1 MKYLSSFISIAVIA
15 PLFST
20 SAFATTGYF
29 MHAYSVKSQGN
40 AGTAIAN
47 FQDSLTIAS
56 NPAGLSW
63 LDKRVDAGLT
73 IFSPDRESEITGNGY
88 GANGQ
93 YDGNS
98 RKYFVIPDVGYVH
111 PVNEQVTAGI
121 AVYGNGGMNT
131 NYKNNPYA
139 VYDNTGSAGI
149 SLTQAFISPA
159 LSWKYAENQSIALAA
174 NILYQR
180 FSAQGFAGDVFGGAS
195 SNGAAISDRGNDDS
209 YGVGARIGWSAKP
222 NDKLTLGASYSSKIN
237 ASRFKKYEGLFAKQ
251 GDFDV
256 PESYGVG
263 LNYQLTPALSVA
275 TDYLRIN
282 YSDVDSVGNKLDQLF
297 ANNKFGTTQ
306 GPGFGWDDINVY
318 KISATY
324 QASEK
329 LTLRAGYSYN
339 DQPVKNDQTF
349 LNILAPGVVQE
360 HLSVGATWQLDDQ
373 QNVSV
378 AYTHA
383 LKETVQGNNSI
394 PANFGGGEAN
404 LSMSQNI
411 LGVSYSLNF

>member
-1 MKYLSSFISIAVIA
+1 MKYLSALISAAVIA

-29 MHAYSVKSQGN
+29 MHAYSVNSQGN

-63 LDKRVDAGLT
+63 MGKRFDAGLT
-73 IFSPDRESEITGNGY
+73 IFAPDRESEISGNRS

-98 RKYFVIPDVGYVH
+98 RKYFLIPDVGYVH
-111 PVNEQVTAGI
+111 PINEQLTAGI

-139 VYDNTGSAGI
+139 VYDNSGSAGI

-159 LSWKYAENQSIALAA
+159 LSWKYADNQSIALAA

-180 FSAQGFAGDVFGGAS
+180 FKAQGFDGDVFGGVSA
-195 SNGAAISDRGNDDS
+195 NQAAISNRGNDDS
-209 YGVGARIGWSAKP
+209 YGVGARIGWAAKP
-222 NDKLTLGASYSSKIN
+222 THQLTVGASYSSKID
-237 ASRFKKYEGLFAKQ
+237 ASRFKKYEGLFAGR

-282 YSDVDSVGNKLDQLF
+282 YSDVDSVGNGLDQLF
-297 ANNKFGTTQ
+297 SNNLFGTAQ
-306 GPGFGWDDINVY
+306 GPGFGWEDINVY
-318 KISATY
+318 KVSATY

-339 DQPVKNDQTF
+339 DQPVQNDQTF

-360 HLSVGATWQLDDQ
+360 HLSVGATWKIDDQ
-373 QNVSV
+373 QKVSL

-383 LKETVQGNNSI
+383 LEETVKGQNSI

-411 LGVSYSLNF
+411 LGISYGLEF

>member
-1 MKYLSSFISIAVIA
+1 MKYLSALISAAVIA

-29 MHAYSVKSQGN
+29 MHAYSVNSQGN

-63 LDKRVDAGLT
+63 MGKRFDAGLT
-73 IFSPDRESEITGNGY
+73 IFAPDRESEISGNRS

-98 RKYFVIPDVGYVH
+98 RKYFLIPDVGYVH
-111 PVNEQVTAGI
+111 PINEQLTAGI

-139 VYDNTGSAGI
+139 VYDNSGSAGI

-159 LSWKYAENQSIALAA
+159 LSWKYADNQSIALAA

-180 FSAQGFAGDVFGGAS
+180 FKAQGFDGDVFGGVSA
-195 SNGAAISDRGNDDS
+195 NQAAISNRGNDDS

-222 NDKLTLGASYSSKIN
+222 TDQLTVGASYSSKID
-237 ASRFKKYEGLFAKQ
+237 ASRFKKYEGLFAGR

-282 YSDVDSVGNKLDQLF
+282 YSDVDSVGNGLDQLF
-297 ANNKFGTTQ
+297 SNNLFGTAQ
-306 GPGFGWDDINVY
+306 GPGFGWEDINVY
-318 KISATY
+318 KVSATY

-339 DQPVKNDQTF
+339 DQPVQNDQTF

-360 HLSVGATWQLDDQ
+360 HLSVGATWKIDDQ
-373 QNVSV
+373 QKVSL

-383 LKETVQGNNSI
+383 LEETVKGQNSI

-411 LGVSYSLNF
+411 LGISYGLEF

>member
-1 MKYLSSFISIAVIA
+1 MKYLFALISAAVIA

-29 MHAYSVKSQGN
+29 MHAYSVNSQGN

-63 LDKRVDAGLT
+63 MGKRFDVGLT
-73 IFSPDRESEITGNGY
+73 IFAPDRESEISGNSF

-98 RKYFVIPDVGYVH
+98 RKYFLIPDVGYVH
-111 PVNEQVTAGI
+111 PINEQLTVGI

-139 VYDNTGSAGI
+139 VYGNSGSAGI

-159 LSWKYAENQSIALAA
+159 LSWKYADNQSIALAA

-180 FSAQGFAGDVFGGAS
+180 FKAQGFDGDVFGGVSA
-195 SNGAAISDRGNDDS
+195 NQAAISNRGNDDS

-222 NDKLTLGASYSSKIN
+222 TDQLTVGASYSSKID
-237 ASRFKKYEGLFAKQ
+237 ASRFKKYEGLFAGR

-282 YSDVDSVGNKLDQLF
+282 YSDVDSVGNGLDQLF
-297 ANNKFGTTQ
+297 SNNLFGTAQ
-306 GPGFGWDDINVY
+306 GPGFGWEDINVY
-318 KISATY
+318 KVSATY

-339 DQPVKNDQTF
+339 DQPVQNDQTF

-360 HLSVGATWQLDDQ
+360 HLSVGATWKIDDQ
-373 QNVSV
+373 QKVSL

-383 LKETVQGNNSI
+383 LEETVKGQNSI

-411 LGVSYSLNF
+411 LGISYGLEF

>member
-1 MKYLSSFISIAVIA
+1 MRYLSTFISAAVLA

-29 MHAYSVKSQGN
+29 MHAYSVNSQGN

-63 LDKRVDAGLT
+63 MGQRFDTGLT
-73 IFSPDRESEITGNGY
+73 IFSPERESEISGNIY

-93 YDGNS
+93 YKGNS
-98 RKYFVIPDVGYVH
+98 RKYFLIPDVGYVH
-111 PVNEQVTAGI
+111 PINEQLTAGI

-139 VYDNTGSAGI
+139 VYGNSGSAGI
-149 SLTQAFISPA
+149 SLSQAFISPA
-159 LSWKYAENQSIALAA
+159 LSWKYADNQSVALAA
-174 NILYQR
+174 NIMYQR
-180 FSAQGFAGDVFGGAS
+180 FKAQGFDGDVFGGVSA
-195 SNGAAISDRGNDDS
+195 NQEAISNRGNDDS

-222 NDKLTLGASYSSKIN
+222 TEKLTLGASYSSKID
-237 ASRFKKYEGLFAKQ
+237 ASRFKKYEGLFAEH

-282 YSDVDSVGNKLDQLF
+282 YSDVDSVGNGLDQLF
-297 ANNKFGTTQ
+297 RNNLFGTEQ
-306 GPGFGWDDINVY
+306 GPGFGWKDINVY
-318 KISATY
+318 KVSATY

-339 DQPVKNDQTF
+339 DQPVQQDQTF

-360 HLSVGATWQLDDQ
+360 HLSVGASWKIDDQ
-373 QNVSV
+373 QKVSL

-383 LKETVQGNNSI
+383 LEETVKGQNSI

-411 LGVSYSLNF
+411 LGISYGLEF

>member
-1 MKYLSSFISIAVIA
+1 
-15 PLFST
+15 
-20 SAFATTGYF
+20 
-29 MHAYSVKSQGN
+29 MHAYSVNSQGN

-63 LDKRVDAGLT
+63 MGQRFDTGLT
-73 IFSPDRESEITGNGY
+73 IFSPERESEISGNIY

-93 YDGNS
+93 YKGNS
-98 RKYFVIPDVGYVH
+98 RKYFLIPDVGYVH
-111 PVNEQVTAGI
+111 PINEQLTAGI

-139 VYDNTGSAGI
+139 VYGNSGSAGI
-149 SLTQAFISPA
+149 SLSQAFISPA
-159 LSWKYAENQSIALAA
+159 LSWKYADNQSVALAA
-174 NILYQR
+174 NIMYQR
-180 FSAQGFAGDVFGGAS
+180 FKAQGFDGDVFGGVSA
-195 SNGAAISDRGNDDS
+195 NQEAISNRGNDDS

-222 NDKLTLGASYSSKIN
+222 TEKLTLGASYSSKID
-237 ASRFKKYEGLFAKQ
+237 ASRFKKYEGLFAEH

-282 YSDVDSVGNKLDQLF
+282 YSDVDSVGNGLDQLF
-297 ANNKFGTTQ
+297 RNNLFGTEQ
-306 GPGFGWDDINVY
+306 GPGFGWKDINVY
-318 KISATY
+318 KVSATY

-339 DQPVKNDQTF
+339 DQPVQQDQTF

-360 HLSVGATWQLDDQ
+360 HLSVGASWKIDDQ
-373 QNVSV
+373 QKVSL

-383 LKETVQGNNSI
+383 LEETVKGQNSI

-411 LGVSYSLNF
+411 LGISYGLEF

>member
-1 MKYLSSFISIAVIA
+1 MKYLASFISVAVLA

-29 MHAYSVKSQGN
+29 MHAYSVNSQGN

-63 LDKRVDAGLT
+63 LGQRLDTGLT
-73 IFSPDRESEITGNGY
+73 IFAPERESEISGNLA
-88 GANGQ
+88 GANGH
-93 YDGNS
+93 YDANS
-98 RKYFVIPDVGYVH
+98 RKYFVIPEFGYAH
-111 PVNEQVTAGI
+111 PINSQFTAGI

-131 NYKNNPYA
+131 HYKNNPYA
-139 VYDNTGSAGI
+139 VFNNSGSAGI

-159 LSWKYAENQSIALAA
+159 LAWKYTDHQSIALAA

-180 FSAQGFAGDVFGGAS
+180 FSAQGFNGDVFGGVSENA
-195 SNGAAISDRGNDDS
+195 NAISNRGNDES
-209 YGVGARIGWSAKP
+209 YGVGARIGWSIKP
-222 NDKLTLGASYSSKIN
+222 NEDLTIGASYSSKID
-237 ASRFKKYEGLFAKQ
+237 ASRFKKYAGLFAEQ

-256 PESYGVG
+256 PESYGIG
-263 LNYQLTPALSVA
+263 LNYQLTPALSLA

-282 YSDVDSVGNKLDQLF
+282 YSDVDSVGNGLEPLF
-297 ANNKFGTTQ
+297 AGNRFGTDQ
-306 GPGFGWDDINVY
+306 GPGFGWHDINVY
-318 KISATY
+318 KISTTY
-324 QASEK
+324 QATDK

-339 DQPVKNDQTF
+339 DQPVANDQTF
-349 LNILAPGVVQE
+349 LNILAPGVVQQ
-360 HLSVGATWQLDDQ
+360 HVSLGATWKIDQ
-373 QNVSV
+373 QQKISL

-383 LKETVQGNNSI
+383 LEESVKGQGSI
-394 PANFGGGEAN
+394 PVNFGGGEAD

-411 LGVSYSLNF
+411 FGIAYGLEF

>member
-282 YSDVDSVGNKLDQLF
+282 
-297 ANNKFGTTQ
+297 
-306 GPGFGWDDINVY
+306 
-318 KISATY
+318 
-324 QASEK
+324 
-329 LTLRAGYSYN
+329 
-339 DQPVKNDQTF
+339 
-349 LNILAPGVVQE
+349 
-360 HLSVGATWQLDDQ
+360 
-373 QNVSV
+373 
-378 AYTHA
+378 
-383 LKETVQGNNSI
+383 
-394 PANFGGGEAN
+394 
-404 LSMSQNI
+404 
-411 LGVSYSLNF
+411 

>member
-1 MKYLSSFISIAVIA
+1 MKYLSPFISIAVIA

-63 LDKRVDAGLT
+63 LGKRVDAGLT
-73 IFSPDRESEITGNGY
+73 IFSPDRESEITGNSF

-111 PVNEQVTAGI
+111 PINEQVTAGI

-139 VYDNTGSAGI
+139 VYQNSGSAGI

-159 LSWKYAENQSIALAA
+159 LSWKYAENQSVALAA

-180 FSAQGFAGDVFGGAS
+180 FSAQGFSGDVFGGVSA
-195 SNGAAISDRGNDDS
+195 NEDAISNRGNDDS

-222 NDKLTLGASYSSKIN
+222 NDQLTLGATYSSKID
-237 ASRFKKYEGLFAKQ
+237 ASRFKKYEGLFAEQ

-282 YSDVDSVGNKLDQLF
+282 YSDVDSIGNKFDQLF
-297 ANNKFGTTQ
+297 TRNYFGTTQ
-306 GPGFGWDDINVY
+306 GPGFGWDDMNVY

-329 LTLRAGYSYN
+329 LILRAGYSYN
-339 DQPVKNDQTF
+339 DQPVKDDQTF

-383 LKETVQGNNSI
+383 LKETVKGDNSI
-394 PANFGGGEAN
+394 PANFGDGEAN

-411 LGVSYSLNF
+411 LGVSYSLTF

>member
-1 MKYLSSFISIAVIA
+1 MKYLSALISAAVIA

-29 MHAYSVKSQGN
+29 MHAYSVNSQGN

-63 LDKRVDAGLT
+63 MGKRFDTGLT
-73 IFSPDRESEITGNGY
+73 IFAPDRESEISGNGF

-98 RKYFVIPDVGYVH
+98 RKYFLIPDVGYVH
-111 PVNEQVTAGI
+111 PINEQLTAGI

-139 VYDNTGSAGI
+139 VYGNSGSAGI

-159 LSWKYAENQSIALAA
+159 LSWKYADNQSIALAA

-180 FSAQGFAGDVFGGAS
+180 FKAQGFDGDVFGGVSA
-195 SNGAAISDRGNDDS
+195 NQAAISNRGNDDS

-222 NDKLTLGASYSSKIN
+222 TDQLTVGASYSSKID
-237 ASRFKKYEGLFAKQ
+237 ASRFKKYEGLFAGR

-282 YSDVDSVGNKLDQLF
+282 YSDVDSIGNELDQLF
-297 ANNKFGTTQ
+297 SNNLFGTAQ
-306 GPGFGWDDINVY
+306 GPGFGWEDINVY
-318 KISATY
+318 KVSATY

-339 DQPVKNDQTF
+339 DQPVQNDQTF

-360 HLSVGATWQLDDQ
+360 HLSVGATWKIDDQ
-373 QNVSV
+373 QKVSL

-383 LKETVQGNNSI
+383 LEETVKGKNSI
-394 PANFGGGEAN
+394 PANFGGGEAS

-411 LGVSYSLNF
+411 LGISYGLEF